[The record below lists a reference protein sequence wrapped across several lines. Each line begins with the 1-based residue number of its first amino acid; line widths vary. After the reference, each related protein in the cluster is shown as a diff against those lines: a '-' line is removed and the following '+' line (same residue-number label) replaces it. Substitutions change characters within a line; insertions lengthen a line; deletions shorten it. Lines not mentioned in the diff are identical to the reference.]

1 LLVARSLALF
11 GLAALA
17 ELGGVYL
24 IWLGLREDRGWLLVG
39 LGALGLGTYG
49 IIATFQP
56 DPNFGRVFAAYGGVF
71 IVGSI
76 LWGMA
81 FHGFRPDRWDLWGG
95 ALCLLGVGLIMFG
108 PRP

>member
-1 LLVARSLALF
+1 VLVARSLALF

-17 ELGGVYL
+17 ELGGAYL
-24 IWLGLREDRGWLLVG
+24 IWLGLREDRGWLLVA
-39 LGALGLGTYG
+39 LGVLGLGTYG

-81 FHGFRPDRWDLWGG
+81 FQGFRPDRWDLWGG
-95 ALCLLGVGLIMFG
+95 AVCLLGVGLIMFG